1 MGYAELYLSR
11 ASLLFGGVDADP
23 ASARV
28 VVLGVPYDATSSYRA
43 GSREAPRAIRE
54 AAANIEF
61 FSPRVGLDIEKV
73 SIHDAGDVVAL
84 VDPVSM
90 VDVVSKVV
98 AELYSPEQL
107 LVVLGGEHTITYGV
121 LRGLLEAGQSPCL
134 LVFDAH
140 LDMRDEYMGHRFS
153 HACVTRR
160 IVEDLLNP
168 NRVTVVGSRAYVAE
182 EEEFAQRHGIVH
194 VDVLSLRRR
203 GYNVAAN
210 AISQLLHSGCTHLH
224 ISVDMDGFDP
234 SYAPGVANPE
244 PEGLTVSEVLDML
257 HDTIRWATERG
268 ITTSLDVVEVSPPYD
283 PSGVTSILA
292 AKVVVE
298 YIAASEAHSHPRAR
312 M

>member
-1 MGYAELYLSR
+1 MGYADLYLSR
-11 ASLLFGGVDADP
+11 APLLFGGVDTDP
-23 ASARV
+23 ASAHV

-43 GSREAPRAIRE
+43 GSRAAPRAIRE

-73 SIHDAGDVVAL
+73 PIHDAGDVAAVI
-84 VDPVSM
+84 DPVGM

-98 AELYSPEQL
+98 AELYSPKQL
-107 LVVLGGEHTITYGV
+107 MVVLGGEHTITYGIV
-121 LRGLLEAGQSPCL
+121 RGLLDTGQRPCL
-134 LVFDAH
+134 LIFDAH

-160 IVEDLLNP
+160 IVEDLLSP
-168 NRVTVVGSRAYVAE
+168 SHVTLVGSRAYVAE
-182 EEEFAQRHGIVH
+182 EEDFARRHRITR
-194 VDVLSLRRR
+194 VDVLGLRRR
-203 GYNVAAN
+203 GYSVAAN

-257 HDTIRWATERG
+257 HDAVRWAAERG
-268 ITTSLDVVEVSPPYD
+268 VSTSLDVVEVSPPYD
-283 PSGVTSILA
+283 PSGITSILA
-292 AKVVVE
+292 AKVIVE
-298 YIAASEAHSHPRAR
+298 YIAASEAYSPSRR
-312 M
+312 SM